1 MRMQP
6 LLAYWLHSEVDEGAQ
21 EKRSLLSTPTYSPL
35 LTSTDLYSI
44 DEVAA
49 QDKECAIGSRQLS
62 YDAFREGFTWG
73 HKWSSEL
80 CKEGKCFCVLVNVVQ
95 QRICVWLPSLV
106 KAQWRTCWGCAGRI
120 GTPPWLQLVVRCEK
134 GFYGCTH
141 CNKTSIMMYRVSQK
155 QCSNR
160 TKS

>member
-21 EKRSLLSTPTYSPL
+21 EKRSPLSTLCSHLLS
-35 LTSTDLYSI
+35 STDLYSI

-49 QDKECAIGSRQLS
+49 QDKEGAIGSRQLS

-95 QRICVWLPSLV
+95 RRICVWLRSLL
-106 KAQWRTCWGCAGRI
+106 KSQWRRCGKDWNTSLASVCGGMQKRI
-120 GTPPWLQLVVRCEK
+120 LRLHVTNGLAWQWNLNNEK
-134 GFYGCTH
+134 IH
-141 CNKTSIMMYRVSQK
+141 S
-155 QCSNR
+155 
-160 TKS
+160 

>member
-21 EKRSLLSTPTYSPL
+21 EKRSLLSTHTYSLL

-49 QDKECAIGSRQLS
+49 QDKEGAIGSRQLS
-62 YDAFREGFTWG
+62 YDASREGFTWG

-80 CKEGKCFCVLVNVVQ
+80 CKEGICVCLLVNVAQ
-95 QRICVWLPSLV
+95 RRICVWLRSLL
-106 KAQWRTCWGCAGRI
+106 KAQWRRCWGCAGRI
-120 GTPPWLQLVVRCEK
+120 GTPPWLQSVVGCRK
-134 GFYGCTH
+134 RFYGCTSQMAWH
-141 CNKTSIMMYRVSQK
+141 GNETSMIYRVSQK
-155 QCSNR
+155 KQ
-160 TKS
+160 